1 MKKISFVSWSSLSNV
16 VLIVLNILTKQ
27 KDHKQVLTTYKFPSL
42 CCTVEIQLR
51 MCRKISKYWKSI
63 LIVRSKIVHCLA
75 DISISPLTSGFWTC
89 TCVIVSGH
97 PYENLC
103 CKPNARIASY
113 ITCLKL
119 LLLAI
124 SNPFEKFKGFSNVK
138 KLR

>member
-16 VLIVLNILTKQ
+16 VLIVLIVLNILTKQ

-75 DISISPLTSGFWTC
+75 DISISPLTSGF
-89 TCVIVSGH
+89 SGH
-97 PYENLC
+97 VPLSLSQGIPMKTFVVNLM
-103 CKPNARIASY
+103 RSSH
-113 ITCLKL
+113 
-119 LLLAI
+119 I
-124 SNPFEKFKGFSNVK
+124 SNIHNMFKTPVVSN
-138 KLR
+138 

>member
-1 MKKISFVSWSSLSNV
+1 MKKISFVSCSSLLNV

-75 DISISPLTSGFWTC
+75 DISISPLTGGF
-89 TCVIVSGH
+89 SGH
-97 PYENLC
+97 VPVSLSQGISMKTFVVNLM
-103 CKPNARIASY
+103 RLSH
-113 ITCLKL
+113 
-119 LLLAI
+119 I
-124 SNPFEKFKGFSNVK
+124 SNIHSMFKTPVVSN
-138 KLR
+138 